1 MQPIYFYFITFG
13 TGVLCS
19 LLVTYFAVKFNP
31 IERKNYLSEE
41 HYLQVRDDYSI
52 YSPSAN
58 QLIEEHLEQSDRT
71 KKQQR
76 KNKDEGTNDETPQIS
91 IFTNKYVS
99 SFRLQTKTRL
109 WAL

>member
-19 LLVTYFAVKFNP
+19 LLVTYFAVKFSP

-52 YSPSAN
+52 YSPSTN
-58 QLIEEHLEQSDRT
+58 HLIEEHLEQSDRT

-76 KNKDEGTNDETPQIS
+76 KSKDEGMGDIDEVQQIS
-91 IFTNKYVS
+91 IFTNTYVP
-99 SFRLQTKTRL
+99 SFYLQTKTRL
-109 WAL
+109 